1 MQRLLLI
8 LTALTVAGCTGSSR
22 KYSWVDLNADDRRVA
37 DSRAQAGIKESDQD
51 SGQADEPGETS
62 LADADL
68 NSPDSLAETS
78 DSPLSPEAEFAA
90 GMAESSTQ
98 SQSDQQTQPSDFP
111 PEWELVNHQEQQ
123 PNSAAAEVASPS
135 ELAITPPVP
144 DEFWPQAEANS
155 ALNSADHSEW
165 QPIEPGAL
173 AVSPVVTVSGDE
185 NDLREGAEQA
195 PLPLLGAPLDAPREQ
210 DDAQPQQQQGLLLDE
225 VISSVYG
232 SYPLLEAAFYS
243 RNIVAGQQLSAQG
256 EFDLRVHG
264 ASENEVLGFYQNYRQ
279 SLGVIQPTYMG
290 GEVFAGYRVGNGLF
304 QPWYKGRETN
314 EGGEFRAG
322 VLVPLARDRQIDRR
336 RAQIMRTDYE
346 RQLVEPDI
354 QAQLIGFVQEA
365 SYAYWNWVATGERY
379 RIAQEAL
386 NLALR
391 RVEALENQVK
401 EELLRRPELIDNNR
415 LIAERRARLAEID
428 RRLRQSASR
437 LSLFYRD
444 VNGEPLIPDSNMLP
458 GFPELHEPIAEQMEV
473 DMQLALQAR
482 PEIALLNL
490 TRRQLEVDLAQATNE
505 MRPSIDAMMV
515 TSQDMGQRAS
525 AINDKGQFEME
536 ASVFLDVPLQ
546 RRKAQGKIQSV
557 QGKLAQLNAK
567 RRILQDR
574 ISVDVQLAYAGLVT
588 AYQQVLEAEEAVVLA
603 NDLARRENI
612 NLEAGFTD
620 VLTVALREQFAVEAA
635 ERAVDAKAEFF
646 RALADYRAALGQD
659 QTP

>member
-1 MQRLLLI
+1 MLRLLLI
-8 LTALTVAGCTGSSR
+8 LTALLVAGCTGSSR
-22 KYSWVDLNADDRRVA
+22 KVSWVDLNAEDRRVA
-37 DSRAQAGIKESDQD
+37 GSAESDQD
-51 SGQADEPGETS
+51 SLAAGEVGASS
-62 LADADL
+62 LADAEL
-68 NSPDSLAETS
+68 TSPESLEETS
-78 DSPLSPEAEFAA
+78 ASPRDTEAELADL
-90 GMAESSTQ
+90 MEESSRLPLPEQQ
-98 SQSDQQTQPSDFP
+98 SQPSDFP
-111 PEWELVNHQEQQ
+111 PEWKLVDHQEQNQ
-123 PNSAAAEVASPS
+123 TATVPGDAAPS
-135 ELAITPPVP
+135 ESASTLPHE
-144 DEFWPQAEANS
+144 DETSPQTSSNS
-155 ALNSADHSEW
+155 ALTSADHSEW

-173 AVSPVVTVSGDE
+173 AVSPIVTVGGTE
-185 NDLREGAEQA
+185 NESTEGAELA
-195 PLPLLGAPLDAPREQ
+195 PLPMLGSPMEESPDERSEAEPK
-210 DDAQPQQQQGLLLDE
+210 QPSGLSLDE

-243 RNIVAGQQLSAQG
+243 RNIVAGKQLSAQG

-279 SLGVIQPTYMG
+279 SIGVIQPTYMG

-322 VLVPLARDRQIDRR
+322 VLVPLARDRQFDRR
-336 RAQIMRTDYE
+336 RAEIMRTDYE

-354 QAQLIGFVQEA
+354 QAQLISFVQEA
-365 SYAYWNWVATGERY
+365 SYAYWTWVATGERY
-379 RIAQEAL
+379 RIAREAL
-386 NLALR
+386 DLALR
-391 RVEALENQVK
+391 RVDALENQVK

-444 VNGEPLIPDSNMLP
+444 VNGEPLIPNSNLLP
-458 GFPELHEPIAEQMEV
+458 GFPDLQEPIAEQMEM
-473 DMQLALQAR
+473 DMQLALQSR
-482 PEIALLNL
+482 PEMTLLNL

-515 TSQDMGQRAS
+515 TSQDIGQRAS

-546 RRKAQGKIQSV
+546 RRKAQGKIQSA

-612 NLEAGFTD
+612 NLEEGFTD